1 MFLYAKMSIP
11 PPRELNNRQNHV
23 GDEGCCMGCI
33 VPIVLLPF
41 MIVAAPFI
49 FIYAAVSGK
58 KL

>member
-1 MFLYAKMSIP
+1 MSIP

-41 MIVAAPFI
+41 MIVAAPFMWA
-49 FIYAAVSGK
+49 YTLLTGK
-58 KL
+58 MF